1 MPKIRLS
8 STHSPHNKSL
18 NYVKRKD
25 IKTSTLMTQEAADT
39 MYALYIKKVVKQVD
53 YYNQSQKDLLLD
65 PDSEGICFALDFVD
79 MECLVLSD
87 ILRGRWDDALN
98 KIAEWEC
105 DDGLRDNYVEVFDKI
120 VEDSQDGK
128 HPNLQFKVQG
138 ERREDFEV
146 RSDIPDQAYKNLYE
160 GLAQTNKLIKCLRC
174 LCLIG
179 MVKQMRGDDFEIS
192 DNDII
197 HFEADNNWLIK
208 WEVDYANMEYSW

>member
-1 MPKIRLS
+1 
-8 STHSPHNKSL
+8 
-18 NYVKRKD
+18 
-25 IKTSTLMTQEAADT
+25 MTQEAADT

-53 YYNQSQKDLLLD
+53 YYNQAKKDCVLD
-65 PDSEGICFALDFVD
+65 PNSEGICFALDFVD

-87 ILRGRWDDALN
+87 ILRGLWDDALN

-105 DDGLRDNYVEVFDKI
+105 DDGLRDNYVELFDKI
-120 VEDSQDGK
+120 VEDSQDGE

-179 MVKQMRGDDFEIS
+179 MVKQMKGDDFEIN

-208 WEVDYANMEYSW
+208 WEVDYANMDYNWA

>member
-8 STHSPHNKSL
+8 STHSAHNKSP
-18 NYVKRKD
+18 NYCKRKD
-25 IKTSTLMTQEAADT
+25 IKTSALMTQEAADT

-53 YYNQSQKDLLLD
+53 YYNQSKKDLLLD

-87 ILRGRWDDALN
+87 ILRGLWSDALN

-120 VEDSQDGK
+120 VEDSQDGN

-138 ERREDFEV
+138 ERRDDFEV
-146 RSDIPDQAYKNLYE
+146 RTDIPDLAYKNLYE

-179 MVKQMRGDDFEIS
+179 FAKEIKGQDLDINDGDVIQ
-192 DNDII
+192 
-197 HFEADNNWLIK
+197 FEAYNGWQIK